1 MNTFKSLILLCASST
16 LMACANV
23 DLASGK
29 ESAGSPEPS
38 AKQLAGDMPI
48 PPGAT
53 VRPQESLVMGSG
65 NRWMGRI
72 SLNVPDDPQNV
83 FAYFRD
89 GLPGSGWALTSSSY
103 SKLSLLTFNK
113 GDRVAT
119 VQLQVSNFGVNEVT
133 ITVTPAVVPA
143 GKPASATP

>member
-53 VRPQESLVMGSG
+53 V
-65 NRWMGRI
+65 
-72 SLNVPDDPQNV
+72 
-83 FAYFRD
+83 
-89 GLPGSGWALTSSSY
+89 
-103 SKLSLLTFNK
+103 
-113 GDRVAT
+113 
-119 VQLQVSNFGVNEVT
+119 
-133 ITVTPAVVPA
+133 TPAVVPA